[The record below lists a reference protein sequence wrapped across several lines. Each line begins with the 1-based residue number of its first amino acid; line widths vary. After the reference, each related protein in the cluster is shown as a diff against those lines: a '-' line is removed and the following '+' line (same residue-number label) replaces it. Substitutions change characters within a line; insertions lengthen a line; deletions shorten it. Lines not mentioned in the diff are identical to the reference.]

1 MILEIALGIVL
12 AVLILAL
19 LPIVVVGS
27 IVALRWLIPA
37 LLVVGAIWFLVKYPA
52 QLMGTAGIIIL
63 ALIILASW
71 LILPTKLGSANGFLA
86 RKLVAAHS
94 IYFALL
100 DKKPPFTTLK
110 WMPLRLAALL
120 LAIVSTTLLAAVA
133 FIALSVVW
141 AQ

>member
-71 LILPTKLGSANGFLA
+71 LILPTKLGPANGFLA

-94 IYFALL
+94 I
-100 DKKPPFTTLK
+100 
-110 WMPLRLAALL
+110 
-120 LAIVSTTLLAAVA
+120 
-133 FIALSVVW
+133 
-141 AQ
+141 